1 MDASRGGTTSPRGLR
16 ARLAAS
22 EEQLSR
28 QALHDPLTELPNRAL
43 LSDRLEQALSRTR
56 RTQRRV
62 GVLFLD
68 LDRFKLVNDTRGHL
82 GGDGLLKV
90 VADRLRS
97 AVRPGD
103 TVARFGG
110 DEFVVICEEVR
121 DAAEATALA
130 DRLRE
135 TLAAPIDLDGGQLF
149 VTASVGVA
157 VSQRG
162 DSAERLLRDADGA
175 MYRAKERGRAR
186 TELFDETIRTKA
198 QNRLSTEL
206 ALRQALERHE
216 LSLVYQPILSIADN
230 RVTGVE
236 ALLRWAR
243 PDGII
248 TGPAEFIP
256 VAEETGLV
264 VPIGTWVFTEAC
276 RQLATWRRTVRNLP
290 PLTLSVNLSTRQLLE
305 PELLPVLSATL
316 TREGIEAS
324 ALVVEITESV
334 LMEDVTYFIEV
345 LAALKSLGV
354 RLAVDDFGTGYSSL
368 EYLKRFPIDALKI
381 DRTFVDGLPEDS
393 HDSAIVTAII
403 AMARALGLAVVAEG
417 VETAEQLA
425 TLRALGCNMGQGYHW
440 SKPLQP
446 DDLARWLSTARV
458 DRADGSI
465 IREFMKQIG
474 VPERVA
480 R

>member
-1 MDASRGGTTSPRGLR
+1 MDMARRATVSPRDLR

-22 EEQLSR
+22 EEELSR
-28 QALHDPLTELPNRAL
+28 QALHDPLTDLPNRTL
-43 LSDRLEQALSRTR
+43 LGDRLERALSRTR
-56 RTQRRV
+56 RTGRRV

-82 GGDGLLKV
+82 GGDSLLKV
-90 VADRLRS
+90 VADRLTA
-97 AVRPGD
+97 AVRPND

-110 DEFVVICEEVR
+110 DEFVVVCEEVC

-130 DRLRE
+130 ERLRSA
-135 TLAAPIDLDGGQLF
+135 LAEPIDLEGGQLF
-149 VTASVGVA
+149 VTVSVGVA

-162 DSAERLLRDADGA
+162 DSPERLLRDADCA

-186 TELFDETIRTKA
+186 TELFDETMRTKA
-198 QNRLSTEL
+198 QTRLSTEL
-206 ALRQALERHE
+206 ALRQALERDE
-216 LSLVYQPILSIADN
+216 FFLVYQPILSISDN
-230 RVTGVE
+230 RITGVE
-236 ALLRWAR
+236 ALLRWDR

-264 VPIGTWVFTEAC
+264 VPIGMWVFTEAC

-305 PELLPVLSATL
+305 PELLPVLSAAL

-324 ALVVEITESV
+324 ALIVEITESV

-345 LAALKSLGV
+345 LSALKSLGV
-354 RLAVDDFGTGYSSL
+354 RVAVDDFGTGYSSL

-381 DRTFVDGLPEDS
+381 DRTFVDGLPEDP

-403 AMARALGLAVVAEG
+403 AMARALGLSVVAEG

-425 TLRALGCNMGQGYHW
+425 TLRALGCDMGQGYHW
-440 SKPLQP
+440 SKPLPP
-446 DDLARWLSTARV
+446 DDLARLLTTTRS
-458 DRADGSI
+458 DRANGSI
-465 IREFMKQIG
+465 IREFMRQIG
-474 VPERVA
+474 VPA
-480 R
+480 RAAR

>member
-1 MDASRGGTTSPRGLR
+1 
-16 ARLAAS
+16 
-22 EEQLSR
+22 
-28 QALHDPLTELPNRAL
+28 
-43 LSDRLEQALSRTR
+43 
-56 RTQRRV
+56 
-62 GVLFLD
+62 VLFLD

-110 DEFVVICEEVR
+110 DEFVVVCEEVR

-162 DSAERLLRDADGA
+162 DSPERLLRDADGA

-236 ALLRWAR
+236 ALLRWSR

-276 RQLATWRRTVRNLP
+276 RQLATWRRTIRSLP

-381 DRTFVDGLPEDS
+381 DRTFVDGLPSDS

-425 TLRALGCNMGQGYHW
+425 TLRGLGCDMGQGYYW
-440 SKPLQP
+440 SKPLPP
-446 DDLARWLSTARV
+446 DDLARWLSTSRV

-474 VPERVA
+474 VPDRVA

>member
-1 MDASRGGTTSPRGLR
+1 
-16 ARLAAS
+16 
-22 EEQLSR
+22 
-28 QALHDPLTELPNRAL
+28 
-43 LSDRLEQALSRTR
+43 
-56 RTQRRV
+56 
-62 GVLFLD
+62 
-68 LDRFKLVNDTRGHL
+68 
-82 GGDGLLKV
+82 
-90 VADRLRS
+90 
-97 AVRPGD
+97 
-103 TVARFGG
+103 
-110 DEFVVICEEVR
+110 
-121 DAAEATALA
+121 
-130 DRLRE
+130 
-135 TLAAPIDLDGGQLF
+135 
-149 VTASVGVA
+149 
-157 VSQRG
+157 
-162 DSAERLLRDADGA
+162 
-175 MYRAKERGRAR
+175 
-186 TELFDETIRTKA
+186 
-198 QNRLSTEL
+198 
-206 ALRQALERHE
+206 
-216 LSLVYQPILSIADN
+216 VYQPILSIADN

-305 PELLPVLSATL
+305 PELLPVLSAAL

-425 TLRALGCNMGQGYHW
+425 TLRALGCNMGQGYYW
-440 SKPLQP
+440 SKPLPP

-474 VPERVA
+474 IPERVA